1 MILNKEDEFLNSLPG
16 RSQALGVTLGQAA
29 SPRPGM
35 QPAWAAP
42 CPNQFEPAVGMEPWR
57 VPTSS
62 LWRPRRAQSGCCGLL
77 LGSPPRGQAAG
88 SLPAGGRGARGRLAP
103 KTPPGAA
110 VAPGWAPRPHILPP
124 PHPRPIWLHLQLQ
137 NGCLSVSFQGH
148 LCQLRPQAHR
158 VLGAYRS
165 QARLRLGNFQKI
177 LTPRPLPSD
186 WDLIGRGRG
195 LGWGG

>member
-1 MILNKEDEFLNSLPG
+1 MILNKEDEFLNSPPG

-110 VAPGWAPRPHILPP
+110 VAPGWAPRPHSLPP
-124 PHPRPIWLHLQLQ
+124 PHPLSHLASPPATKWLPV
-137 NGCLSVSFQGH
+137 CVFS
-148 LCQLRPQAHR
+148 
-158 VLGAYRS
+158 RS
-165 QARLRLGNFQKI
+165 
-177 LTPRPLPSD
+177 PLPAQASGTQGSRCASFPSSAAPWKLPENTD
-186 WDLIGRGRG
+186 AETTPQ
-195 LGWGG
+195 